1 MSARC
6 PPPPLLPPP
15 SSFWDS
21 PASLPPRTAQRAV
34 SYVGGHEPGRL
45 VRIERAPEVVAPYAL
60 TGYQSSMYA
69 SQKTTRT
76 ELIWVGQRIVG
87 VRVVGQ

>member
-1 MSARC
+1 MFAR
-6 PPPPLLPPP
+6 
-15 SSFWDS
+15 WT
-21 PASLPPRTAQRAV
+21 TAAATAAVVLGFAGFAAAADGSTRV
-34 SYVGGHEPGRL
+34 SYVGGHDPGRL

-60 TGYQSSMYA
+60 TGYQSSNYA

-87 VRVVGQ
+87 VRVVSE